1 MHNAPGARR
10 GRNGGD
16 EEVQCGRQR
25 LAWRAELEEAAQALV
40 RLPVVIPVG
49 GSAVEHGPHLP
60 YDTDRVITTA
70 LADAVADR
78 TPVLVAPPVDY
89 VYAPELAAE
98 GGTVSLGPE
107 SFLGLIGDV
116 IRSLAR
122 HGAQHVVLIE
132 RGPGLLAP
140 LNILSREMHQEL
152 GITVAVASS
161 EALPTRS
168 GPT

>member
-1 MHNAPGARR
+1 MAATRKYSAVGSAWLGAL
-10 GRNGGD
+10 N
-16 EEVQCGRQR
+16 
-25 LAWRAELEEAAQALV
+25 WEEAAQALV

-116 IRSLAR
+116 IRSPAR
-122 HGAQHVVLIE
+122 HGAQHIVLIE
-132 RGPGLLAP
+132 RGPGSLAP

-152 GITVAVASS
+152 GITVAIASS
-161 EALPTRS
+161 EGALPTRS
-168 GPT
+168 GP